1 MIILGICLSYQSSA
15 CLMINGKIKN
25 AISEERFSGIKDD
38 ESYPKKSIDYIL
50 KKNNIKPSDIDYV
63 AHLGNHWTPYYLL
76 VNRFSK
82 FTVIDR
88 KREENQYWYPKLYQ
102 NKKNLSQV
110 KLFKDK
116 INYNQFPGKKYW
128 KKNLKK
134 YVKENDDTKNKNLIE
149 DGKRIRCELVQK
161 HLGIDKNK
169 IKFIDHSMGHIC
181 FAYFTGTKN
190 PKKTLNISIDAYAD
204 GINYAAWIFE
214 KNKGRLNKRQI
225 IRSGSSIIARLYR
238 YTTLIL
244 NLKPDQHEYKVMG
257 MAPYAKAKYTSNLV
271 EKLKKIQDI
280 KGIDFKWIK
289 KPRDTYFFFKSFFE
303 NHRFDT
309 IAGALQSYTEYLL
322 AKLFNNL
329 IKRFKVK
336 HINYAGGVAMN
347 VKANMLLSNLN
358 KSTRLH
364 VPFAPDDVSQ
374 SVGGA
379 FALHLKLLDQNETK
393 IPISQ
398 LETPYLGKETEI
410 EEEKRLIKKI
420 KKNIKYKVYSR
431 KINTLAA
438 KLLSKN
444 YILARCVG
452 KTEYGA
458 RALGNR
464 SILANPSNLAL
475 KTQINDKIKNRD
487 FWMPFAATV
496 LKAKK
501 NFYFQANPSIDN
513 LKYMTNCLRTKNK
526 GADLLKAAV
535 HPADLTCRAQLL
547 DKKDNKSYFDLIN
560 EYGKKTG
567 NFALLNTSLN
577 FHGYPLA
584 NDIFDAYKIVDK
596 SNLDGLILE
605 NFLVIKKGI
614 KI

>member
-15 CLMINGKIKN
+15 CLMVNGEIKN

-50 KKNNIKPSDIDYV
+50 KNNNIKPSDIDYV
-63 AHLGNHWTPYYLL
+63 AHLGYHWTPYYLL

-82 FTVIDR
+82 FTVLDR
-88 KREENQYWYPKLYQ
+88 KREENLYWYPKFYQ

-116 INYNQFPGKKYW
+116 INYSQYPGRKYW
-128 KKNLKK
+128 KRNLKK
-134 YVKENDDTKNKNLIE
+134 YEKKHDDTKNKDLIE
-149 DGKRIRCELVQK
+149 NGKRIRCELVKK
-161 HLGIDKNK
+161 HLGIEKSK
-169 IKFIDHSMGHIC
+169 IRFIDHSMGHIC
-181 FAYFTGTKN
+181 FAYFTSPKN
-190 PKKTLNISIDAYAD
+190 PKKSLNISIDAYAD

-214 KNKGRLNKRQI
+214 KNKGYLKKREI
-225 IRSGSSIIARLYR
+225 IRSDTSIIARLYR

-257 MAPYAKAKYTSNLV
+257 LAPYAKEKYTSNLIK
-271 EKLKKIQDI
+271 KLKKIQDI
-280 KGIDFKWIK
+280 KGINFKWKK
-289 KPRDTYFFFKSFFE
+289 KPKDTYFFFKSFFE
-303 NHRFDT
+303 NYRFDT

-322 AKLFNNL
+322 VKLFKNL
-329 IKRFKVK
+329 VKKFKVK
-336 HINYAGGVAMN
+336 QINYAGGVAMN
-347 VKANMLLSNLN
+347 VKANMLLSDLN

-379 FALHLKLLDQNETK
+379 IALHLQLLDQKKTNFQ
-393 IPISQ
+393 ISQ
-398 LETPYLGKETEI
+398 LKTPYLGKSIDI

-420 KKNIKYKVYSR
+420 KKNNKYKVYSK

-444 YILARCVG
+444 HILARCVG

-464 SILANPSNLAL
+464 SILANPSNLDL
-475 KTQINDKIKNRD
+475 KTQINNKIKSRD

-496 LKAKK
+496 LKIKK
-501 NFYFQANPSIDN
+501 NFYFQKNPSIDN
-513 LKYMTNCLRTKNK
+513 LKYMTNCLRTKTK
-526 GADLLKAAV
+526 GADLLKAAI
-535 HPADLTCRAQLL
+535 HPSDLTCRAQLL
-547 DKKDNKSYFDLIN
+547 DKKDNKSYYDLIN
-560 EYGKKTG
+560 AYGKRTG

-584 NDIFDAYKIVDK
+584 NDIHDAYKIVDK

-605 NFLVIKKGI
+605 NFLVIKKTI